1 MVRQWQ
7 SLYYGQRYSATVLD
21 DQLDFVKLAEAMG
34 AVGMRVTK
42 KEEVAPALK
51 KAITLGRPVV
61 LELSLIHI
69 SSVQMQ
75 PVTSPESSFS

>member
-21 DQLDFVKLAEAMG
+21 DQLDFVKCWQRPMG

-42 KEEVAPALK
+42 KRRSSSGAGEGHC
-51 KAITLGRPVV
+51 IRPSGGSGVR
-61 LELSLIHI
+61 HR
-69 SSVQMQ
+69 QR
-75 PVTSPESSFS
+75 